1 MFIGTQCRL
10 KPIHDIDS
18 IDWYPDE
25 ISVSV
30 VVVAL
35 SDIELELLAE
45 IDRKAIK
52 LTFRSSRASERNNL
66 IDFFI
71 GNMKMRFHFEC
82 ILTFGTVLMACLV
95 TCVYLAANSV
105 LSYKFHMRP
114 QMSRQVSEWVS
125 EFFVSKYNA
134 NFTSNKRVTKTQT
147 NSFECGNYWLPWFIF
162 Y

>member
-1 MFIGTQCRL
+1 M
-10 KPIHDIDS
+10 
-18 IDWYPDE
+18 
-25 ISVSV
+25 SV

-71 GNMKMRFHFEC
+71 GNMKMRFHFKC

-114 QMSRQVSEWVS
+114 QMSRQVSE
-125 EFFVSKYNA
+125 
-134 NFTSNKRVTKTQT
+134 
-147 NSFECGNYWLPWFIF
+147 
-162 Y
+162 